1 MSTVEVV
8 ANHTDG
14 MSFDTS
20 VENHHVVIDAKEEF
34 GGVGKGPTPKPLL
47 LVALAGCTGMD
58 VVSLLEK
65 MRQEYTSFKI
75 AVTAEQT
82 ETHPKYYHK
91 IHVQYR
97 LVGKDLDPAKVQK
110 AVDLSQDKYCGVSHM
125 LKAASELTYDISITA
140 E

>member
-1 MSTVEVV
+1 MSTVQVV
-8 ANHTDG
+8 ADHTSG
-14 MSFDTS
+14 MSFDAN
-20 VENHHVVIDAKEEF
+20 VENYHVIVDAKEEF
-34 GGVGKGPTPKPLL
+34 GGVGKGPSPKPLL

-75 AVTAEQT
+75 AVTGEQT

-91 IHVQYR
+91 IHVEYQF
-97 LVGKDLDPAKVQK
+97 VGSDLDPAKVQK
-110 AVDLSQDKYCGVSHM
+110 AVDMSQDKYCGVSHM
-125 LKAASELTYDISITA
+125 LKAASELTYNISIKA